1 MSERP
6 WIATVPDADWTAGP
20 LAELHPEVV
29 DPESGRVDHIM
40 AIHSLNPRSL
50 AAHQVLYES
59 AMHGTATL
67 RKVDRELIAV
77 VVSAIHKTVNP
88 VKKPF
93 LFAI

>member
-1 MSERP
+1 MS
-6 WIATVPDADWTAGP
+6 WIETINAEDWDG
-20 LAELHPEVV
+20 ELHQLRDRVA
-29 DPESGRVDHIM
+29 DPGSGNVDHIM

-77 VVSAIHKTVNP
+77 VVSAINECHY
-88 VKKPF
+88 
-93 LFAI
+93 